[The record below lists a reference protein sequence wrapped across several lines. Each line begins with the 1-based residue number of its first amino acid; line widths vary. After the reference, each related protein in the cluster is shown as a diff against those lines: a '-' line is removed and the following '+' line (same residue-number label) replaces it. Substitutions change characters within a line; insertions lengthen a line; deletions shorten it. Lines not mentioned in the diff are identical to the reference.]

1 MSEASESYFADSA
14 YNTVTPNTAKNAIFK
29 AVYAL

>member
-29 AVYAL
+29 AMI